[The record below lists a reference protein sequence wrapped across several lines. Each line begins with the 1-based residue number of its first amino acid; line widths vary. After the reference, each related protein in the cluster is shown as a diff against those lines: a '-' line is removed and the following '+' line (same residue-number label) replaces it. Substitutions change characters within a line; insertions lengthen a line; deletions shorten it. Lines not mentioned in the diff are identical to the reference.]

1 MQKPPRANKVE
12 AYLEIEGL
20 RTFYIKAG
28 DGHPIVLCHGGSPGT
43 CSSVNWRL
51 NMEPLAAAGFAVY
64 AFDQP
69 GFGLTDNPNDY
80 SLDFRFAHA
89 RGFVDEMKL
98 QRYHVMGNSMGAYL
112 AARLALEDS
121 KARRLVLVSSN
132 TLAPKGS
139 AESQDK
145 SKKHAAELRAYTP
158 SFENMMKMTQGTLF
172 HQNLVTEE
180 LVRERYEMSTGK
192 NYDAQLARANAAR
205 AKSLDDKLSKLKSK
219 TLILWGRNDHGT
231 SLDQAVL
238 LFQKIPR
245 AELHVF
251 DQCAHWVQWDHAE
264 RFNNLV
270 GEFLKAEDAVGDC
283 CL

>member
-1 MQKPPRANKVE
+1 MQKPAPASRVDS
-12 AYLEIEGL
+12 YLEVEGL

-28 DGHPIVLCHGGSPGT
+28 GGHPIVLCHGGSPGT
-43 CSSVNWRL
+43 CSAVNWKL
-51 NMEPLAAAGFAVY
+51 NIEPLAAAGFAVY

-80 SLDFRFAHA
+80 SLDFRFVHSRA
-89 RGFVDEMKL
+89 FVDKMKIG
-98 QRYHVMGNSMGAYL
+98 RYHVMGNSMGAYL

-121 KARRLVLVSSN
+121 RVERLVLVSSN

-139 AESQDK
+139 AESQAK
-145 SKKHAAELRAYTP
+145 SKRHAEELRAYTP

-172 HQNLVTEE
+172 HQDLVTEE

-192 NYDAQLARANAAR
+192 NYEAQLARTNAPR
-205 AKSLDDKLSKLKSK
+205 SKSLEDELNKLKSK
-219 TLILWGRNDHGT
+219 TLILWGKDDHGT

-238 LFQKIPR
+238 LFQKIPQS
-245 AELHVF
+245 ELHVF
-251 DQCAHWVQWDHAE
+251 DHCAHWVQWDQAE

-270 GEFLKAEDAVGDC
+270 AEFLKAEQ
-283 CL
+283 

>member
-1 MQKPPRANKVE
+1 MQKPPPANRVE
-12 AYLEIEGL
+12 GYLDVEGL

-28 DGHPIVLCHGGSPGT
+28 GGHRIVLCHGGSPGT
-43 CSSVNWRL
+43 CSSVNWKL
-51 NMEPLAAAGFAVY
+51 NIEPLATAGFAVY

-69 GFGLTDNPNDY
+69 GFGLTENPDDY

-89 RGFVDEMKL
+89 RAFVDKMKIE
-98 QRYHVMGNSMGAYL
+98 RYHVMGNSMGAYL

-121 KARRLVLVSSN
+121 RVRRLVLVSSN

-139 AESQDK
+139 PESQAK
-145 SKKHAAELRAYTP
+145 SKKHAEELRAYTP
-158 SFENMMKMTQGTLF
+158 SFENMMKMTRGTLF

-192 NYDAQLARANAAR
+192 NYDAQLKRAGAPR
-205 AKSLDDKLSKLKSK
+205 SKSLEDELGNLKTK
-219 TLILWGRNDHGT
+219 TLILWGKNDHGT
-231 SLDQAVL
+231 SLDQALL
-238 LFQKIPR
+238 LFQKIPQ

-251 DQCAHWVQWDHAE
+251 DQCAHWVQWDQAE

-270 GEFLKAEDAVGDC
+270 AEFLKAENASS
-283 CL
+283 L

>member
-1 MQKPPRANKVE
+1 MQKPVPANRGE
-12 AYLEIEGL
+12 SYLEVEGL

-28 DGHPIVLCHGGSPGT
+28 GGHPIVLCHGGSPGT
-43 CSSVNWRL
+43 CSSVNWKL
-51 NMEPLAAAGFAVY
+51 NIEPLAAAGFAVY

-89 RGFVDEMKL
+89 RAFVDKMKIG
-98 QRYHVMGNSMGAYL
+98 RYHVMGNSMGAYL

-121 KARRLVLVSSN
+121 RVERLVLVSSN

-139 AESQDK
+139 PESQAK
-145 SKKHAAELRAYTP
+145 SKRHAEELRAYTP

-172 HQNLVTEE
+172 HQDLVTEE

-192 NYDAQLARANAAR
+192 NYDAQLKRAGAAR
-205 AKSLDDKLSKLKSK
+205 SKALEDELGNLKTK
-219 TLILWGRNDHGT
+219 TLILWGKDDHGT

-238 LFQKIPR
+238 LFQKIPQ

-251 DQCAHWVQWDHAE
+251 DHCAHWVQWDQAE

-270 GEFLKAEDAVGDC
+270 AEFLKAEK
-283 CL
+283 